1 MNKNK
6 FCYRCKIS
14 MQKQI
19 VVNKD
24 KIQTLRFICPACQ
37 MYEEEECDISG
48 SKYSAWSELD
58 VLRES

>member
-1 MNKNK
+1 
-6 FCYRCKIS
+6 

-37 MYEEEECDISG
+37 LYEEEDCDISG
-48 SKYSAWSELD
+48 SKFSAWSELD
-58 VLRES
+58 VLREN